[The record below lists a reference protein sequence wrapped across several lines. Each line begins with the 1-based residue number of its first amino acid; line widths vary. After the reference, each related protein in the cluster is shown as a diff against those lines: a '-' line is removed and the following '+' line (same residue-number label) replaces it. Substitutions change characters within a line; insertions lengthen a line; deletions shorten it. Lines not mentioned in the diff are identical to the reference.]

1 MFKKNVS
8 VLLLISVLSLSF
20 IGCTKE
26 TVSTSDMYFPEERPL
41 VTSTSVSASSES
53 TETSAVETSVSF
65 DEKEGLE
72 VESID
77 YKLRIINDCKADIG
91 LVCMID
97 PVSAEQ
103 MDVGPLPDGKILTM
117 DFNGWPGD
125 VTKLA
130 LAFYNNAGKL
140 VSTTEVDITG
150 VQSTVTVSLSGE
162 GNIEHVKGEVN

>member
-65 DEKEGLE
+65 DEKEGLLDFG
-72 VESID
+72 SKRYYNKND
-77 YKLRIINDCKADIG
+77 MNKL
-91 LVCMID
+91 
-97 PVSAEQ
+97 
-103 MDVGPLPDGKILTM
+103 
-117 DFNGWPGD
+117 
-125 VTKLA
+125 
-130 LAFYNNAGKL
+130 
-140 VSTTEVDITG
+140 
-150 VQSTVTVSLSGE
+150 
-162 GNIEHVKGEVN
+162 